1 LDNENIEKL
10 LPYDASKVYKFCF
23 VHILGYK
30 VERIGSFAVI
40 NYDRF
45 KREALWPAVI
55 QSEVFKHLIED
66 YQDWDN
72 MASGPVLDDDGEP
85 IIRTTH
91 DIDALV
97 GNSTR
102 RIAEMLWNEGLNK
115 TGKAVTTAV
124 PLDAQGGPE
133 FSKVDDIISIIRN
146 ASAPALMATKKNL
159 VGSLEPETIY
169 TLVKRESGGLIG
181 RNARVQPGD
190 PLYEREIHS
199 SEIINN
205 AKFLTYFVQ

>member
-1 LDNENIEKL
+1 LDIQNIEKL
-10 LPYDASKVYKFCF
+10 LPYDDSKGNKDCSVDILGSKV
-23 VHILGYK
+23 
-30 VERIGSFAVI
+30 ESIGTFAVI

-45 KREALWPAVI
+45 KREALWSAVI
-55 QSEVFKHLIED
+55 QSEVFKRLIAD

-72 MASGPVLDDDGEP
+72 MASGPELDDDGEP
-85 IIRTTH
+85 TIRTTH

-115 TGKAVTTAV
+115 PGRAVTTAV
-124 PLDAQGGPE
+124 PLDAQGGPD
-133 FSKVDDIISIIRN
+133 FAKVDDIISIISN

-159 VGSLEPETIY
+159 VGSLESETIY
-169 TLVKRESGGLIG
+169 TLAKRDSGGLIG

>member
-1 LDNENIEKL
+1 LDIQNIEKL
-10 LPYDASKVYKFCF
+10 LPYDDSKGDKFCF

-30 VERIGSFAVI
+30 VEEIDLFAVI
-40 NYDRF
+40 NYDRV
-45 KREALWPAVI
+45 KREALWPAII
-55 QSEVFKHLIED
+55 QSEVFKRLIAD

-72 MASGPVLDDDGEP
+72 MASGPELDDDREP
-85 IIRTTH
+85 TIRTTH

-102 RIAEMLWNEGLNK
+102 RIAEMLWNEGLNR
-115 TGKAVTTAV
+115 KAVTTAV
-124 PLDAQGGPE
+124 PLDAQGGPP
-133 FSKVDDIISIIRN
+133 FAKVDDIISIIRN

-159 VGSLEPETIY
+159 VGSLESETIY
-169 TLVKRESGGLIG
+169 TLAKRESGGLIG

-205 AKFLTYFVQ
+205 AKSLTYFVQ